1 MTIPAEQFA
10 KFKQLQ
16 SRGDVKKIAAEN
28 GLHYQTIVNV
38 MRSGKASPKVYE
50 AIAKYFA
57 IRENDIN
64 QYQ

>member
-1 MTIPAEQFA
+1 MTIPVAQFS
-10 KFKQLQ
+10 KWKQMQ
-16 SRGDVKKIAAEN
+16 SRGDIKKIASEN
-28 GLHYQTIVNV
+28 GLHYQTVVNV
-38 MRSGKASPKVYE
+38 LRSGKASPKVYE